1 MMINTLSRSPRI
13 ASGFT
18 LVELLLAITLMSI
31 LLGLTYSGLRAA
43 TRSSIQG
50 EKLLAAG
57 AELRATHQFL
67 RRQLNQMLPLSYA
80 VSDGN
85 EALRVVFEG
94 DADSI
99 RYVAPMPGYLGAGGP
114 QVQFVELAHDNDGEL
129 VLQFSHALLQGY
141 EEAFLFERDP
151 VVLLEGVESAGFEF
165 MGMDVEG
172 ELSPWSAIW
181 DRSDTLP
188 VAVRLNVKFA
198 DELNLLWPDLVAGVK
213 IDSQALQ
220 GAGRTQAG
228 AAAGRPSYQQ
238 KMREMIKKD
247 GQRKQ

>member
-1 MMINTLSRSPRI
+1 MSKYASKLPRTV
-13 ASGFT
+13 SGFT

-57 AELRATHQFL
+57 GELRATHQFL

-80 VSDGN
+80 VLDGN
-85 EALRVVFEG
+85 EELRIVFEG
-94 DADSI
+94 ETNSI

-114 QVQFVELAHDNDGEL
+114 QVQFVELAQDDDGEL

-141 EEAFLFERDP
+141 EEEFLFARDP
-151 VVLLEGVESAGFEF
+151 VVLLEGIASADFEF
-165 MGMDVEG
+165 MAQNVEG
-172 ELSPWSAIW
+172 ELAAWTASW
-181 DRSDTLP
+181 DQRDTLP
-188 VAVRLNVKFA
+188 VAVRLNVEFS
-198 DELNLLWPDLVAGVK
+198 DDLNLRWPDLVAGVK

-220 GAGRTQAG
+220 GVGGPQRSSRRPAIRQSNQRKTQNN
-228 AAAGRPSYQQ
+228 
-238 KMREMIKKD
+238 
-247 GQRKQ
+247 GQRQQ